1 MMSNHQIIYPSLFA
15 AEEVIRGMVLDEQD
29 MVQSA
34 RSEKGRAAHK
44 NAALGLEKALRVIE
58 RVDADP
64 PAIAL
69 LQLLLES
76 LPHDH
81 GDVPGVRRSLA
92 VLRTESL
99 PPIGGNPDER
109 HEYTRS
115 KIGTACEACGFG
127 RNHPWHA

>member
-1 MMSNHQIIYPSLFA
+1 MNNHQIIYPRLFL
-15 AEEVIRGMVLDEQD
+15 AEEVIREMVLDEQR
-29 MVQSA
+29 MMRSA
-34 RSEKGRAAHK
+34 RTEKGSAAHK

-69 LQLLLES
+69 LQLLFES

-81 GDVPGVRRSLA
+81 EDVPGVRRSLE

-109 HEYTRS
+109 
-115 KIGTACEACGFG
+115 
-127 RNHPWHA
+127 